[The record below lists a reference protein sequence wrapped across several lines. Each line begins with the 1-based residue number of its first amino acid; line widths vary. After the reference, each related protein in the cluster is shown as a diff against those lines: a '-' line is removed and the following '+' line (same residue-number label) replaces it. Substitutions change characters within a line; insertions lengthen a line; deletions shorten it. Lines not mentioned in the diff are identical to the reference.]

1 MDKYQKQQY
10 NTEKEINMVYHYSMS
25 LKQESYIRELDE
37 KVLRKVLAV
46 SQSTSKT
53 PGTVFNCHCP
63 YCDGKRR
70 VSKSKSNPKVAHD
83 TANVFKHRN
92 GEGLSFGCA
101 ACGKVVYSVHQ
112 LLCDMKKD
120 DLADRYAQKRYDC
133 DKACGRGWTCPNPS
147 SIKQSL
153 SEQRRCVKEK
163 AVLRKIQSAKNI
175 RRDD

>member
-1 MDKYQKQQY
+1 
-10 NTEKEINMVYHYSMS
+10 MVYHFSMS
-25 LKQESYIRELDE
+25 LKQESYIRNLDE
-37 KVLRKVLAV
+37 KILRSVLTDSSSI
-46 SQSTSKT
+46 SQTL
-53 PGTVFNCHCP
+53 GTVFNCYCP

-70 VSKSKSNPKVAHD
+70 DNKSKTNANVAHA

-112 LLCDMKKD
+112 LLIDLKRD
-120 DLADRYAQKRYDC
+120 DLADWYAQKRYDC

-153 SEQRRCVKEK
+153 SEQRRCLKEM
-163 AVLRKIQSAKNI
+163 AVLKRIQNAKSQ
-175 RRDD
+175 

>member
-1 MDKYQKQQY
+1 
-10 NTEKEINMVYHYSMS
+10 MVYHFSMS
-25 LKQESYIRELDE
+25 LKQESYIRNLDE
-37 KVLRKVLAV
+37 KILRSVLTDSSSI
-46 SQSTSKT
+46 SQTL
-53 PGTVFNCHCP
+53 GTVFNCYCP

-70 VSKSKSNPKVAHD
+70 DNKSKTNANVAHA

-112 LLCDMKKD
+112 LLIDLKRD
-120 DLADRYAQKRYDC
+120 DLADWYAQKRYDC

-153 SEQRRCVKEK
+153 SEQRRCLKEK
-163 AVLRKIQSAKNI
+163 AALCKLRNVSNKLSQP
-175 RRDD
+175 